1 MKKLSWYTFNELWRN
16 GRLTITTII
25 IPVIGLLILM
35 YRFCDPFHR
44 WVDQKIEKILFW
56 KERRKFRE
64 L

>member
-35 YRFCDPFHR
+35 YRFCEPFRR
-44 WVDQKIEKILFW
+44 WVDKKLEKILF
-56 KERRKFRE
+56 RKDNKNFRE